1 MHTVPVPIKNI
12 SSKINLPRNPSSM
25 SQGDR
30 MFSDSSTDLWKMWSR
45 CTPSDP
51 IENQLIYYG
60 RATGITTAV
69 VEGMEE
75 SFKKDVLRELRIGNG
90 RVLLHDEV
98 EERPGVFTIIPIW
111 ETVSEADILT
121 PKDVIELI
129 KREGYRVRLPRSTV
143 FSSHHPSIY

>member
-1 MHTVPVPIKNI
+1 
-12 SSKINLPRNPSSM
+12 M
-25 SQGDR
+25 SQDDR
-30 MFSDSSTDLWKMWSR
+30 MFSALSTDLWKTWSR
-45 CTPSDP
+45 CIPLVP
-51 IENQLIYYG
+51 IRYQLTDNG

-75 SFKKDVLRELRIGNG
+75 SFKRDVLRELRAGNG
-90 RVLLHDEV
+90 RILLHDEV

-129 KREGYRVRLPRSTV
+129 KGEGYRVRPPEPTV
-143 FSSHHPSIY
+143 FSSHSSIYLLD